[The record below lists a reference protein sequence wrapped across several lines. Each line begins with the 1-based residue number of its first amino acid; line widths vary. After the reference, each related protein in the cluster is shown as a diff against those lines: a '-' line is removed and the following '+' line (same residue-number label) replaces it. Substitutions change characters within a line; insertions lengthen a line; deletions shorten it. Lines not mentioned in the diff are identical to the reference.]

1 MMRCPGIRIFL
12 AKEIIMKALCAVRR
26 FIRDERGVT
35 AIEYGLIAAVIA
47 LAVATA
53 MTDVQTALTGVFDQ
67 VKGALEGTASG
78 GGT

>member
-1 MMRCPGIRIFL
+1 
-12 AKEIIMKALCAVRR
+12 MKALCAVGR

-53 MTDVQTALTGVFDQ
+53 MGDVRTALETVFGN
-67 VKGALEGTASG
+67 VSTRLT
-78 GGT
+78 T

>member
-1 MMRCPGIRIFL
+1 MQARS
-12 AKEIIMKALCAVRR
+12 AVRR

-53 MTDVQTALTGVFDQ
+53 MTDVQTALNGVFDQ

-78 GGT
+78 GGA